1 MRPLDS
7 ARGRPFDTAQGN
19 PFDSAQGRPAL
30 VLTAGLGTRLRP
42 LTLVRAKGAVPVNGE
57 PLARRVAGWLASN
70 GYRDLVFNLHH
81 HPASIAACLGDGA
94 DLDVRVRY
102 SWEQPVLG
110 SAGGPRHAL
119 PLLTDGG
126 NQTFLIVNGDTLTDV
141 DLAALERTHIS
152 TGALVTM
159 AVIPNP
165 APQKYGGVLVTGGW
179 VRGFTRA
186 GSEQESYHFVGV
198 QLANAAAFSSL
209 DDNVASES
217 VNWLYPRMLAEN
229 PHSIAAFISGATF
242 RDIGTP
248 ADCLRTSHELAAIE
262 GERSM
267 GRGTTVDA
275 TAVIKGSSLW
285 DDVTVGARA
294 RLLDCI
300 VADGVHVPAGSH
312 YERSAIVQTDGHLL
326 VQPL

>member
-1 MRPLDS
+1 M
-7 ARGRPFDTAQGN
+7 TA
-19 PFDSAQGRPAL
+19 AL

-57 PLARRVAGWLASN
+57 PLARRVAAWLAGH
-70 GYRDLVFNLHH
+70 GYQDLVFNLHH

-94 DLDVRVRY
+94 DLGVRVRY
-102 SWEQPVLG
+102 SWEHPVLG

-126 NQTFLIVNGDTLTDV
+126 RQRFLIVNGDTLTDV
-141 DLAALERTHIS
+141 DLAALDDMHATR
-152 TGALVTM
+152 GALVTM

-165 APQKYGGVLVTGGW
+165 APDKYGGVRVTDGW

-186 GSEQESYHFVGV
+186 GSGEDSYHFVGV
-198 QLANAAAFSSL
+198 QMAEAAAFRRL
-209 DDNVASES
+209 DDNVAAES
-217 VNWLYPRMLAEN
+217 VNWLYPQLLAEN
-229 PHSIAAFISGATF
+229 PRSIAAFVSNATF

-248 ADCLRTSHELAAIE
+248 ADCLRTSHELAALE
-262 GERSM
+262 GERPV
-267 GRGTTVDA
+267 GRNVQIDP
-275 TAVIKGSSLW
+275 TAIVRGSSLW
-285 DDVTVGARA
+285 DDVKVGARA
-294 RLLDCI
+294 QLIDCI
-300 VADGVHVPAGSH
+300 VADGAHIPDGSR